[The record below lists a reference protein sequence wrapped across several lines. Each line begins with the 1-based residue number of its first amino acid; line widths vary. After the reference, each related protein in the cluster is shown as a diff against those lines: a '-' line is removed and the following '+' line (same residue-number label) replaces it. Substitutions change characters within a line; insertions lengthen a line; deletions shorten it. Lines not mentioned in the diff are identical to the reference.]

1 VGLFGILTFKE
12 CAERQRGVATLS
24 AASSETAICARCV
37 GLNSEHTTGLSYPVP
52 MNSKVLPTIAPIM
65 ALRLVMVAAFWGGTF
80 VAGRF
85 LAQALPLMTAA
96 FGRFLVASIL
106 LVAFAIRTEGRLP
119 RLNRQQLVITAFLGF
134 TGIFLYNV
142 FFFGAL
148 EKIPAGRTSLFVSLS
163 PIMTAVFA
171 SFLFQERL
179 GLRRWFGVVIALFG
193 AMIVITRG
201 DLVDGVLDIGRSLG
215 IGEMMMLGAVLS
227 WVAYTLISRNALK
240 SLSPIAATTY
250 GTLWGFLF
258 LTIGAAG
265 EFGQI
270 NWALVDWRVWA
281 AIIYLGAFGTVVAF
295 IWYLQGVKAIG
306 PSRTTVFT
314 NLVPV
319 FGVLLSTIILGETVL
334 VSMIVGGVIA
344 IIGVTLVNKN

>member
-1 VGLFGILTFKE
+1 MN
-12 CAERQRGVATLS
+12 QRSLPSIT
-24 AASSETAICARCV
+24 
-37 GLNSEHTTGLSYPVP
+37 PVLAV
-52 MNSKVLPTIAPIM
+52 K
-65 ALRLVMVAAFWGGTF
+65 LVMVAAFWGGTF

-106 LVAFAIRTEGRLP
+106 LVAFAIRAEGRLP
-119 RLNRQQLVITAFLGF
+119 KLDRNQLIATALLGF

-171 SFLFQERL
+171 SFLFRERL
-179 GLRRWFGVVIALFG
+179 GPRRWLGVVIALFG

-201 DLVDGVLDIGRSLG
+201 DLVGGVLDISQSIGLG
-215 IGEMMMLGAVLS
+215 EILMLGAVFS
-227 WVAYTLISRNALK
+227 WVAYTLLSRNALK

-250 GTLWGFLF
+250 GTLWGLLF
-258 LTIGAAG
+258 LSFGAFS
-265 EFGQI
+265 ELGQI
-270 NWALVDWRVWA
+270 NWAALDWQIWG
-281 AIIYLGAFGTVVAF
+281 AIVYLGAFGTVVAF
-295 IWYLQGVKAIG
+295 IWYHQGIKAIG

-319 FGVLLSTIILGETVL
+319 FGVLLSAVILNEVIL
-334 VSMIVGGVIA
+334 ISMIVGGIIA
-344 IIGVTLVNKN
+344 IVGVTLVNKN

>member
-1 VGLFGILTFKE
+1 MGLSENRIFSRCVGH
-12 CAERQRGVATLS
+12 QRVVAHRIADLS
-24 AASSETAICARCV
+24 TTVIFARCV
-37 GLNSEHTTGLSYPVP
+37 ERDSERLTRLGYAVP
-52 MNSKVLPTIAPIM
+52 MNSKVLPTIAPVM
-65 ALRLVMVAAFWGGTF
+65 ALKLVMVAAFWGGTF

-96 FGRFLVASIL
+96 FGRFLVASLL
-106 LVAFAIRTEGRLP
+106 LVAFAIRSEGRLP
-119 RLNRQQLVITAFLGF
+119 RLDRQQIVVTAFLGF

-163 PIMTAVFA
+163 PILTAVFA
-171 SFLFQERL
+171 SFLFRERL
-179 GLRRWFGVVIALFG
+179 GLRRWLGVVIALFG

-201 DLVDGVLDIGRSLG
+201 DLIGGILDIGQSLG
-215 IGEMMMLGAVLS
+215 FGEMMMLGAVLS
-227 WVAYTLISRNALK
+227 WVAYTLISRSALK

-265 EFGQI
+265 EFNQI
-270 NWALVDWRVWA
+270 NWALVDWRVWC

-319 FGVLLSTIILGETVL
+319 FGVLLSTIILGEAVL
-334 VSMIVGGVIA
+334 VSMIIGGIIA
-344 IIGVTLVNKN
+344 IIGVTLVNKR